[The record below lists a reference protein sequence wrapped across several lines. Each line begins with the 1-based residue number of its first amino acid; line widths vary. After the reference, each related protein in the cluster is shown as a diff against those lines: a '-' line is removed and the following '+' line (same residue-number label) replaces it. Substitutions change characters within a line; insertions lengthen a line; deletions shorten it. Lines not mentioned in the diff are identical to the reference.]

1 MTAYK
6 VPCILGPLL
15 EFLLLRSLVGP
26 RPLQLE
32 EVGSSD
38 VHHDDVG
45 DTARRMRM
53 LGQRA
58 EGAAAFIENRNIVG
72 AKIEMTFCRKI
83 IKYG

>member
-1 MTAYK
+1 M
-6 VPCILGPLL
+6 
-15 EFLLLRSLVGP
+15 
-26 RPLQLE
+26 
-32 EVGSSD
+32 
-38 VHHDDVG
+38 HHDDVG
-45 DTARRMRM
+45 DAARRM